1 MFFGDGYNTLNFQV
15 KRRENW
21 VRSANPY
28 CINFVTRIMPSF
40 SCRMYKATV
49 PEHLQER
56 QARPFTMS
64 TDINN
69 VDDPSGEGYGT
80 ILAMRIIL
88 TILFGGLI
96 MVLFRAIASDRL
108 AFEGPRR
115 RRPLLTVEEAV
126 RWRPE

>member
-1 MFFGDGYNTLNFQV
+1 MDKGTMPQRFQV
-15 KRRENW
+15 
-21 VRSANPY
+21 
-28 CINFVTRIMPSF
+28 
-40 SCRMYKATV
+40 
-49 PEHLQER
+49 
-56 QARPFTMS
+56 RPFTMS

-69 VDDPSGEGYGT
+69 VDDPPAEGYGT

>member
-1 MFFGDGYNTLNFQV
+1 
-15 KRRENW
+15 
-21 VRSANPY
+21 
-28 CINFVTRIMPSF
+28 MPQ
-40 SCRMYKATV
+40 R
-49 PEHLQER
+49 LQKR
-56 QARPFTMS
+56 QARAFTMS

-96 MVLFRAIASDRL
+96 MVFFRAIASDRL

-115 RRPLLTVEEAV
+115 RRPLLTVDGFQS
-126 RWRPE
+126 RMPSLIRP

>member
-1 MFFGDGYNTLNFQV
+1 MQM
-15 KRRENW
+15 
-21 VRSANPY
+21 A
-28 CINFVTRIMPSF
+28 PSF
-40 SCRMYKATV
+40 SCRMYKATMS
-49 PEHLQER
+49 EHLQKR

-69 VDDPSGEGYGT
+69 FDDPPDEGYGT

-96 MVLFRAIASDRL
+96 MVLFRALASDRL

-115 RRPLLTVEEAV
+115 KRPLLTVEEAV